1 MLNSKEPM
9 KVPHLQKLAKQ
20 LMLNGALI
28 IKMIN
33 NSFTESRK
41 TLVVQQ
47 SVERSNKKKN
57 EIWAVKN
64 IFLFLLSI

>member
-33 NSFTESRK
+33 NSFTESSK
-41 TLVVQQ
+41 NLVVQQ
-47 SVERSNKKKN
+47 SVERSNKKK
-57 EIWAVKN
+57 KMRYGQ
-64 IFLFLLSI
+64 

>member
-47 SVERSNKKKN
+47 SVERSNKKK
-57 EIWAVKN
+57 K
-64 IFLFLLSI
+64 

>member
-41 TLVVQQ
+41 TWLF
-47 SVERSNKKKN
+47 NKAWNVLITIIKKMRYGQ
-57 EIWAVKN
+57 
-64 IFLFLLSI
+64 